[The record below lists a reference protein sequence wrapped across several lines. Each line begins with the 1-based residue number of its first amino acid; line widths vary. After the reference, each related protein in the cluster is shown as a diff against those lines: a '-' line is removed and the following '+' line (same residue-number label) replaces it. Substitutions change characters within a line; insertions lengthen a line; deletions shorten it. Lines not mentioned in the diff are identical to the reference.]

1 MWNKIVNPLTGKKIG
16 INSKIGLNI
25 LSKYLKQYRQNHIG
39 GAAAGAAENNDT
51 DSILINF
58 RVRAYGNVVN
68 ERNGMMSFYNNY
80 YYKNIVF
87 IGQPMKTYNLNNKIS
102 LKQCYDLCMYLRNT
116 PIEKLAID
124 IDYGDIYTT
133 IPYVWKS
140 KPKKPNE
147 EEKKYLTSNNS
158 DIIINEQLEEGMLK
172 NNYYYIANIYVSNS
186 KEQCDIQP
194 YIGGTIKTSNILN
207 DLLRELREELSNKFS
222 FEYLLTHF
230 DFDSIIIGSK
240 KNVEFTFV
248 GHTPNINIR
257 KKKNDLYRLLIKT
270 RTTRRKNHSIV
281 VNKIHVLINL
291 GEDYEVAK
299 TEFESITN
307 HQWSHEEDVIAG
319 ICLIKGDDI
328 NRLKRRDD
336 RGKQR
341 SASKPRVKH
350 HYKGKRSR
358 K

>member
-147 EEKKYLTSNNS
+147 EEKKYLTSNNW
-158 DIIINEQLEEGMLK
+158 DIIINDQLEEGMLK

-194 YIGGTIKTSNILN
+194 YIGGTRKTSDILV
-207 DLLRELREELSNKFS
+207 DLLRELTEELSTKFS
-222 FEYLLTHF
+222 FEYLLRHF
-230 DFDSIIIGSK
+230 DFDLIKIGSK
-240 KNVEFTFV
+240 TNVEFTFV
-248 GHTPNINIR
+248 GQTPDIDID
-257 KKKNDLYRLLIKT
+257 KKTSDLYDLLIKT
-270 RTTRRKNHSIV
+270 QTQNRRL

-307 HQWSHEEDVIAG
+307 LEWSPEEDVIAG

-328 NRLKRRDD
+328 NRLKHRDD
-336 RGKQR
+336 TAKQR

-350 HYKGKRSR
+350 HYKGKRHR